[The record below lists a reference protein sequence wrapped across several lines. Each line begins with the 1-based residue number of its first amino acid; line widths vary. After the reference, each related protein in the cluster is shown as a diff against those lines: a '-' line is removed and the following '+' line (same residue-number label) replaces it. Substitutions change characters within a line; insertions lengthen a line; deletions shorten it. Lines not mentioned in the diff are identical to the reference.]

1 MLLHQ
6 KTTKI
11 TLTRHPELVS
21 KLCIKKKK
29 KTKQFNERASLSFL
43 TYMNVGMASYWSE
56 CRWPWWVFCSKA
68 PDAVHRTSVCRV
80 LGSPP
85 YALSI
90 PTATISSASAA
101 IAPHE
106 ATDSTSTRGGYLGGV
121 SEAPRGTSRMSS
133 TSHSSFPK
141 TTSNKTSTSLAYCR
155 PSKDLFDR
163 CT

>member
-1 MLLHQ
+1 MSLHQ

-21 KLCIKKKK
+21 KICIKK
-29 KTKQFNERASLSFL
+29 KTKQFNQSANLSFL
-43 TYMNVGMASYWSE
+43 TYRNVGMASYWNE

-80 LGSPP
+80 LWSPP
-85 YALSI
+85 YTLSI
-90 PTATISSASAA
+90 PTATVSTASAA

-106 ATDSTSTRGGYLGGV
+106 ATDSTSTRGGYLGGM
-121 SEAPRGTSRMSS
+121 SEAPRGTSGMSS
-133 TSHSSFPK
+133 TSQSSFPK
-141 TTSNKTSTSLAYCR
+141 TTSNKTSTSLAYCQ
-155 PSKDLFDR
+155 PLKDLFDR